1 MITASGR
8 GRASDASAA
17 GSALAAGLGPGVG
30 IELGAGR
37 GGSENAHVRV
47 GPFDGPLG
55 LLLSLIEA
63 RELDVLSVP
72 LGDLAEAFLDAVAD
86 EQGERLASLSGFVS
100 VAAQLIL
107 IKSRALLPEPPGPP
121 AGSPGDAELEDP
133 EEELR
138 RRLLVY
144 RAFRDA
150 GAALGWRLSAAGG
163 GLFHREAAVAIESG
177 RVAAGTATLAVPRE
191 PLDPLLL
198 LEALHGLA
206 RVAPPPQPPPETL
219 GRSIAVEER
228 AAVIR
233 AALRSAPVIVL
244 QELLRGVRDRV
255 VAAVTFLAM
264 LELVKQREIT
274 VEQAEPWGDIVCRRV
289 S

>member
-1 MITASGR
+1 MIAADGTA
-8 GRASDASAA
+8 AN
-17 GSALAAGLGPGVG
+17 GVG
-30 IELGAGR
+30 LAIGVELAAGR
-37 GGSENAHVRV
+37 GGANVAHVRV

-86 EQGERLASLSGFVS
+86 AKGERLASLSGFVS
-100 VAAQLIL
+100 IAAQLIL
-107 IKSRALLPEPPGPP
+107 IKSHALLPRPPEPPSSR
-121 AGSPGDAELEDP
+121 ADEDDLEDP
-133 EEELR
+133 EDELR
-138 RRLLVY
+138 RRLLAY
-144 RAFRDA
+144 RAFRNA
-150 GAALGWRLSAAGG
+150 GTALGWRLFQAGG
-163 GLFHREAAVAIESG
+163 GLFHRESAVAAESA
-177 RVAAGTATLAVPRE
+177 RAAAGAAEPATPPE
-191 PLDPLLL
+191 PLEPQLLV
-198 LEALHGLA
+198 EALRDLA
-206 RVAPPPQPPPETL
+206 RIAPPPQPPAETL

-289 S
+289 G

>member
-1 MITASGR
+1 MIAADGVPAERSGTGIAVEMAT
-8 GRASDASAA
+8 GRA
-17 GSALAAGLGPGVG
+17 
-30 IELGAGR
+30 R
-37 GGSENAHVRV
+37 GDVAHVRV
-47 GPFDGPLG
+47 GAFDGPLG
-55 LLLSLIEA
+55 LLLTLIEA

-72 LGDLAEAFLDAVAD
+72 LGDLAEAFLEAVAD
-86 EQGERLASLSGFVS
+86 AEGERLASLSGFVS

-107 IKSRALLPEPPGPP
+107 IKSRALLPTPAEPP
-121 AGSPGDAELEDP
+121 AGSPGDADLDDP

-150 GAALGWRLSAAGG
+150 GAALGWRLSRAAG
-163 GLFHREAAVAIESG
+163 GLFHREASAAIESG
-177 RVAAGTATLAVPRE
+177 RVAAGSAAPAVPRE
-191 PLDPLLL
+191 PLDPQLLVK
-198 LEALHGLA
+198 ALRGLA
-206 RVAPPPQPPPETL
+206 RVMPLPQPPTETL
-219 GRSIAVEER
+219 GLSIAVEER

-274 VEQAEPWGDIVCRRV
+274 VEQAEPWGDIVCRR
-289 S
+289 SS

>member
-1 MITASGR
+1 MMTTGEAATAGPSVGL
-8 GRASDASAA
+8 GIE
-17 GSALAAGLGPGVG
+17 LAAGDHGEAD
-30 IELGAGR
+30 IAR
-37 GGSENAHVRV
+37 VRV

-55 LLLSLIEA
+55 LLLTLIEA

-72 LGDLAEAFLDAVAD
+72 LGELAEAFLDAVAD
-86 EQGERLASLSGFVS
+86 AKGERLARLSGFVS
-100 VAAQLIL
+100 IAAQLIL
-107 IKSRALLPEPPGPP
+107 IKSRALLPEPPEPPPGPVE
-121 AGSPGDAELEDP
+121 GDVADP

-138 RRLLVY
+138 HRLIVY

-150 GAALGWRLSAAGG
+150 GAALGRRLSEAEG
-163 GLFHREAAVAIESG
+163 GLFHREASVAVASA
-177 RVAAGTATLAVPRE
+177 RLAAGAAAPTPPV
-191 PLDPLLL
+191 PLDPRLLV
-198 LEALHGLA
+198 EALRDLS
-206 RVAPPPQPPPETL
+206 RIAPPPSPPGETL
-219 GRSIAVEER
+219 GRSVAVEER

-233 AALRSAPVIVL
+233 AALRAAPLIVL

-289 S
+289 A